1 MGGAKGDFSMGK
13 ISLDERLKR
22 EKEKLHRLVEEAINN
37 GIPIIQDEA
46 VMRQN
51 RKVDALVV
59 RLQKELGHHMRKE

>member
-1 MGGAKGDFSMGK
+1 MGK

-51 RKVDALVV
+51 RKVDVLVV
-59 RLQKELGHHMRKE
+59 RLQKELGQHMRKE

>member
-1 MGGAKGDFSMGK
+1 MGK

-22 EKEKLHRLVEEAINN
+22 EKEKLYRLVEEAINN

-46 VMRQN
+46 VMTQN

>member
-1 MGGAKGDFSMGK
+1 MGK

-22 EKEKLHRLVEEAINN
+22 EKEKLHRLVEEAIKNE
-37 GIPIIQDEA
+37 IPIIQDEA

>member
-1 MGGAKGDFSMGK
+1 MGGVKGDFSMGK

-22 EKEKLHRLVEEAINN
+22 EKEKLHRLVEEAIKNE
-37 GIPIIQDEA
+37 IPIIQDEA

-59 RLQKELGHHMRKE
+59 GLQKELGHHMRKE

>member
-1 MGGAKGDFSMGK
+1 MGK

-46 VMRQN
+46 VMTQN

-59 RLQKELGHHMRKE
+59 RLQKELGHHMRRK

>member
-1 MGGAKGDFSMGK
+1 MGK

>member
-1 MGGAKGDFSMGK
+1 MGK

-22 EKEKLHRLVEEAINN
+22 EKEKLHRLAEEAINN

-59 RLQKELGHHMRKE
+59 RLQKELGASREKKIRHQDK

>member
-1 MGGAKGDFSMGK
+1 MGK

-22 EKEKLHRLVEEAINN
+22 EKEKLHRLVEEAIKNE
-37 GIPIIQDEA
+37 IPIIQDEA

-59 RLQKELGHHMRKE
+59 GLQKELGHHMRKE

>member
-1 MGGAKGDFSMGK
+1 MGK

-46 VMRQN
+46 VMTQN